1 MWYVSP
7 NCSGAVSVDHTGQ
20 YIEGVCH
27 VPESAHSEAL
37 GDLMSALELR
47 IPPVVLVLLT
57 AVVMAALAPAFPSY
71 SFPFPAGAPFAAAL
85 AVAGGVIALLGVWE
99 FRRAGTTVDPRV
111 PEQSASLVVRG
122 VYRFSRNPMYL
133 GFLLVLCAWGV
144 FLGNVLALAMLPV
157 FVAYMNRF
165 QIGPEERHMRE
176 KFPQPYAA
184 YVARVRRWI

>member
-1 MWYVSP
+1 
-7 NCSGAVSVDHTGQ
+7 
-20 YIEGVCH
+20 
-27 VPESAHSEAL
+27 
-37 GDLMSALELR
+37 MSALELR

-57 AVVMAALAPAFPSY
+57 AAVMELLAAVFPGF

-85 AVAGGVIALLGVWE
+85 AVAGGVVAILGVWE
-99 FRRAGTTVDPRV
+99 FRTAGTTVDPRV

-157 FVAYMNRF
+157 FVVYMNRF
-165 QIGPEERHMRE
+165 QIEPEERHMRE
-176 KFPQPYAA
+176 KFTQSYAA
-184 YVARVRRWI
+184 YLATVRRWI